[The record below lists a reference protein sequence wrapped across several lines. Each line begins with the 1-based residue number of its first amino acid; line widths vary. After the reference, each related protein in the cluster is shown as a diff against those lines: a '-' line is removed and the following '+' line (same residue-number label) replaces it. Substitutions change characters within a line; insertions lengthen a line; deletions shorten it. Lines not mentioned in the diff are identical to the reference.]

1 MKSDV
6 VRLFQTLPHPCGY
19 FAERTAQNLVIDP
32 ASPHLPQIY
41 DAALAKGYRRAG
53 GHVYR
58 PHCPGC
64 RACIPARIPVAEFV
78 PDRSQRRCLALNH
91 DLELRIAP
99 PAFTGEYFELYR
111 RYLGARHRDG
121 GMDDPATEDFER
133 FLFTAWSP
141 TRFIE
146 LRLRERLLAVA
157 VTDFTATGL
166 SAVYTFFDPAAPAR
180 GLGTCAIL
188 RQIELG
194 DPHEHVLIEMRDRKY
209 ALARQ
214 LCTTP
219 STLSRTLNAFSK
231 VGVADTKGSG
241 IIVHDVAALRRIAW
255 PAEQKNPR
263 VHWREPLQHRRRAD
277 GLGADAQDS

>member
-64 RACIPARIPVAEFV
+64 RACIPARIPVDEFV
-78 PDRSQRRCLALNH
+78 PDRSQRRCRARNR
-91 DLELRIAP
+91 DLDLRIAAP
-99 PAFTGEYFELYR
+99 GFSNECFDLYR

-121 GMDDPATEDFER
+121 GMDDPAPEDFGR

-141 TRFIE
+141 TRFLE
-146 LRLRERLLAVA
+146 FRLRERLLAVA
-157 VTDFTATGL
+157 VTDFTTAGM
-166 SAVYTFFDPAAPAR
+166 SAVYTFFDPYESAR
-180 GLGTCAIL
+180 GLGTYAIL
-188 RQIELG
+188 RQIELARERGLAHVYLGFWIARHPKMDYKARFVPLELLDGG
-194 DPHEHVLIEMRDRKY
+194 DW
-209 ALARQ
+209 
-214 LCTTP
+214 
-219 STLSRTLNAFSK
+219 
-231 VGVADTKGSG
+231 
-241 IIVHDVAALRRIAW
+241 RR
-255 PAEQKNPR
+255 
-263 VHWREPLQHRRRAD
+263 L
-277 GLGADAQDS
+277 

>member
-41 DAALAKGYRRAG
+41 EAALAKGYRRAG

-64 RACIPARIPVAEFV
+64 HACIPARIAVAEFV
-78 PDRSQRRCLALNH
+78 ADRSQRRCLARNR
-91 DLELRIAP
+91 DLELRIAEP
-99 PAFTGEYFELYR
+99 KFSAEYFELYR
-111 RYLGARHRDG
+111 RYLGARHPGG
-121 GMDDPATEDFER
+121 GMDDPASEDFER

-141 TRFIE
+141 TKFLE

-157 VTDFTATGL
+157 VTDITACAL
-166 SAVYTFFDPAAPAR
+166 SAVYTFFDPDGSAR

-188 RQIELG
+188 RQIGLAHERGLAFVYLG
-194 DPHEHVLIEMRDRKY
+194 FWI
-209 ALARQ
+209 ARH
-214 LCTTP
+214 P
-219 STLSRTLNAFSK
+219 KMDYK
-231 VGVADTKGSG
+231 VRFRPLEVFDGGDW
-241 IIVHDVAALRRIAW
+241 RRLH
-255 PAEQKNPR
+255 P
-263 VHWREPLQHRRRAD
+263 
-277 GLGADAQDS
+277 

>member
-19 FAERTAQNLVIDP
+19 FAQRTAQNLVIDP

-41 DAALAKGYRRAG
+41 DAALTKGYRRAG

-64 RACIPARIPVAEFV
+64 RACIPARVPVNEFV
-78 PDRSQRRCLALNH
+78 ADRSQRRCSARNR
-91 DLELRIAP
+91 DLEMRIVA
-99 PAFTGEYFELYR
+99 AQFRDEYFDLYR

-133 FLFTAWSP
+133 FLFTTWSP
-141 TRFIE
+141 TKFIE

-157 VTDFTATGL
+157 VTDFTTTGL
-166 SAVYTFFDPAAPAR
+166 SAVYTFFDPAESAR

-188 RQIELG
+188 RQIELARERNLAYVYLGFWIARHPKMDYKARFAPLELLDGG
-194 DPHEHVLIEMRDRKY
+194 DWRRLNPCAPE
-209 ALARQ
+209 
-214 LCTTP
+214 
-219 STLSRTLNAFSK
+219 SRT
-231 VGVADTKGSG
+231 D
-241 IIVHDVAALRRIAW
+241 D
-255 PAEQKNPR
+255 
-263 VHWREPLQHRRRAD
+263 RRA
-277 GLGADAQDS
+277 AT